1 MIPTH
6 DLVFDDFGD
15 IKITNGDI
23 ATTNNKAEILRQNCV
38 DRIRSS
44 FDDYKLYRSYGANL
58 SANLGKPITESLEL
72 SMQESVVRSLV
83 FDNFL
88 KRDEVK
94 CVVVNISPHQL
105 FIKTEI
111 STIVL
116 GYSFTTITINSIFN
130 TINGVINV
138 N

>member
-1 MIPTH
+1 MIPTQ

-23 ATTNNKAEILRQNCV
+23 ATTNNRIEILRQNCV
-38 DRIRSS
+38 DRIKSS
-44 FDDYKLYRSYGANL
+44 FEDYKLYRSYGANL
-58 SANLGKPITESLEL
+58 SSNIGKPITESLEI
-72 SMQESVVRSLV
+72 SIQESIIRSLV
-83 FDNFL
+83 FDGLL

-94 CVVVNISPHQL
+94 CVIVNVSPHQL

-111 STIVL
+111 STNIL
-116 GYSFTTITINSIFN
+116 GYSFTTIAINSIFN
-130 TINGVINV
+130 TVNGVVNV

>member
-1 MIPTH
+1 MIPTQ

-23 ATTNNKAEILRQNCV
+23 ATTNNRIEILRQNCV

-58 SANLGKPITESLEL
+58 SSNIGKPITESLEIL
-72 SMQESVVRSLV
+72 IQESVIRSLI
-83 FDNFL
+83 FDGFL
-88 KRDEVK
+88 KRDDVK
-94 CVVVNISPHQL
+94 CVAINVSPHEL
-105 FIKTEI
+105 FIKTEV
-111 STIVL
+111 STDIL

-130 TINGVINV
+130 TVNGVVNV

>member
-1 MIPTH
+1 MIPTQ
-6 DLVFDDFGD
+6 DLIFDDFGD

-23 ATTNNKAEILRQNCV
+23 ATTNNKTEILRQNCT

-44 FDDYKLYRSYGANL
+44 FEDYKLYKSYGANL
-58 SANLGKPITESLEL
+58 SANLGKPITEALEI
-72 SMQESVVRSLV
+72 SIRESVIRCLT
-83 FDNFL
+83 FDKFL
-88 KRDEVK
+88 QREEVK
-94 CVVVNISPHQL
+94 CVVINISPHEF
-105 FIKTEI
+105 FIKTEV
-111 STIVL
+111 STNIL

>member
-1 MIPTH
+1 MVILPQQT
-6 DLVFDDFGD
+6 
-15 IKITNGDI
+15 
-23 ATTNNKAEILRQNCV
+23 NKAEILRQNCV

-111 STIVL
+111 STSVL

>member
-1 MIPTH
+1 MIPTQ

-23 ATTNNKAEILRQNCV
+23 ATTNNKTEILRQNCV

-44 FDDYKLYRSYGANL
+44 FEDYKLYRSYGANL
-58 SANLGKPITESLEL
+58 SSNLGKPITEALEV
-72 SMQESVVRSLV
+72 SIQESVIRSLV
-83 FDNFL
+83 LDDFL

-94 CVVVNISPHQL
+94 CIVINVSPHQL
-105 FIKTEI
+105 FIKTEV
-111 STIVL
+111 STNIL
-116 GYSFTTITINSIFN
+116 GYSFATITINSIFN

>member
-1 MIPTH
+1 MIPTQ

-23 ATTNNKAEILRQNCV
+23 ATTNNRIEILRQNCV

-58 SANLGKPITESLEL
+58 SSNIGKPITESLEV
-72 SMQESVVRSLV
+72 SIQESVVRSLV
-83 FDNFL
+83 MDNFL
-88 KRDEVK
+88 KRDDVK
-94 CVVVNISPHQL
+94 CVVINVSPHEL
-105 FIKTEI
+105 FIKTEV
-111 STIVL
+111 STDIL

-130 TINGVINV
+130 TVNGVVNV